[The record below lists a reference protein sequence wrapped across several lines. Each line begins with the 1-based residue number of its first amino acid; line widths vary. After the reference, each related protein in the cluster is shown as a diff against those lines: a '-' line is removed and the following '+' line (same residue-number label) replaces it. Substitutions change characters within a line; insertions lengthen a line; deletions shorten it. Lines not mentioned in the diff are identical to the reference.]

1 MRHHRLRNALAG
13 LVVGAAA
20 TAAAAEDQ
28 QRVAAPAG
36 ARLVLETAAQGVQ
49 IYTCEKA
56 ADGYRWTFTAPDA
69 ALFDESGRQIG
80 THFAGPS
87 WQLLDTSKIIGEV
100 VAQAP
105 APEPHAIAW
114 LLLRAKSHE
123 GSGALTGAEL
133 VRRTDTLGGAAPTA
147 ACDATQAGTQ
157 ARMRYAARYLF
168 YTAPN

>member
-1 MRHHRLRNALAG
+1 MRHHDLINVLAT
-13 LVVGAAA
+13 LLAWVTA

-49 IYTCEKA
+49 IYTCEQA
-56 ADGYRWTFTAPDA
+56 GDGYRWTFTAPDA

-80 THFAGPS
+80 NHFAGPS
-87 WQLLDTSKIIGEV
+87 WQLLDTSKIVGEV
-100 VAQAP
+100 VTQAP

-123 GSGALTGAEL
+123 GSGALNNAEL
-133 VRRTDTLGGAAPTA
+133 VRRTDTLGGAAPAT
-147 ACDATQAGTQ
+147 ACDAVQMGTQ
-157 ARMRYAARYLF
+157 ARMRYTAHYLF
-168 YTAPN
+168 YTAPQ

>member
-1 MRHHRLRNALAG
+1 MRHHRLLNALAS

-20 TAAAAEDQ
+20 TAASAEDQ

-56 ADGYRWTFTAPDA
+56 GDLYRWTFIAPDA
-69 ALFDESGRQIG
+69 ALFDETGRQIG

-87 WQLLDTSKIIGEV
+87 WQLLDTSKVIGEM

-114 LLLRAKSHE
+114 LLLRAKSHD
-123 GSGALTGAEL
+123 GNGVLTNAEF
-133 VRRTDTLGGAAPTA
+133 VRRTETLGGAAPATG
-147 ACDATQAGTQ
+147 CDAAKMGTQ
-157 ARMRYAARYLF
+157 ARMRYTAHYLF
-168 YTAPN
+168 YTAPQ

>member
-1 MRHHRLRNALAG
+1 MGQCLHYAFAG
-13 LVVGAAA
+13 LIVWATA

-28 QRVAAPAG
+28 QSVVAPPG

-49 IYTCEKA
+49 IYKCEQA
-56 ADGYRWTFTAPDA
+56 GDLYRWTFIAPDA
-69 ALFDESGRQIG
+69 ALFDETGRQIG

-123 GSGALTGAEL
+123 GSGVLTGAEL
-133 VRRTDTLGGAAPTA
+133 VRRTDTLGGAPPAA
-147 ACDATQAGTQ
+147 ACDATHTGTQ
-157 ARMRYAARYLF
+157 ARMRYTAHYLF
-168 YTAPN
+168 YTAPQ